1 MQGWRIALWMVIVL
15 TILVFLYY
23 VRGILLPFVIAFAI
37 SALLEPTIKRL
48 RLRGW
53 PRPLAIW
60 SIFFVFIGVFAGLG
74 LWLTPIISNQVGGF
88 KNKIDEVTSNLTH
101 QDESDGFFVRWN
113 PAVQIGH

>member
-37 SALLEPTIKRL
+37 SALLEPTIKKL

-60 SIFFVFIGVFAGLG
+60 SIFTIFVGVLVGLG
-74 LWLTPIISNQVGGF
+74 LWLTPIVSSQVGGF
-88 KNKIDEVTSNLTH
+88 RTKIDEFSSSILHEDQTDS
-101 QDESDGFFVRWN
+101 FFVR
-113 PAVQIGH
+113 